1 MDVHA
6 SPLDSPRGDESSC
19 VYQLAFE
26 VKRPSMTSEHHI
38 TFGPFRLETSQ
49 VRLWRGEQAVP
60 LRPRTGAVLRYLA
73 THPGRLVTKTELLQ
87 HVWTG
92 THVTDTVLRVCIR
105 EIRTVLEDA
114 VEAPQY
120 LQTVGKQGYQWLVA
134 GDRAAVP
141 PAAARPIVGRQ
152 AEVETLERRFTRAA
166 TGDRQLVFL
175 SGEGGIG
182 KTTVI
187 DLWLTHLNVGNAVWL
202 GRGQC
207 AEHYGA
213 GESYLPVL
221 EALGQLSRGPAGP
234 ALLAA
239 LRRYAPMWLVQ
250 LPGLVSDAELERV
263 QRQVQGATQAR
274 MKRELAEALDLLT
287 ANTPQVLELEDL
299 HWSDGATV
307 ELLAY
312 LAQRRAPAQLLV
324 LGTYRPVETVLQAHP
339 LRGIVQE
346 LCGRSQ
352 AADLRLEF
360 LPAADVTAYMARRL
374 GGPVAAPL
382 AEFIYEHT
390 SGNALFMVN
399 MVEYLVAQ
407 EGMVRHA
414 GEWMLRQDA
423 EVQEISIPDG
433 LRQLLVRRIET
444 LLPETRRVLEGASVV
459 GREFA
464 VTAVAAG
471 LQCSVEDVEA
481 RCEVLATQHHF
492 IDDTGLSVW
501 PDGTR
506 GGSYRFQHALYQ
518 QALYEQIGTA
528 RRMQLHRHIGLCLE
542 ASYGTRA
549 GDIAVQLALHFER
562 GGEVER
568 AVRYLQQAADNATR
582 RNAHHEAVAALT
594 KGLALLA
601 TLPDSP
607 ARAQQELTLLLI
619 LGPRLMAAK
628 GYAVPEVGESYTRAH
643 TLCQQVGEPRQRC
656 QALQGLYRF
665 HLIQAQLRMAGELS
679 QQFFRLASHQHDMTL
694 VQEGYMDLGLIAF
707 YGGDPVTARAHL
719 EQSLRLSRTP
729 RLSTLLFPH

>member
-1 MDVHA
+1 MA
-6 SPLDSPRGDESSC
+6 
-19 VYQLAFE
+19 Q
-26 VKRPSMTSEHHI
+26 EHHI
-38 TFGPFRLETSQ
+38 TFGPFRLETTQ
-49 VRLWRGEQAVP
+49 ARLWHGEQAIP

-73 THPGRLVTKTELLQ
+73 MHPGRLVTKTELLQ

-92 THVTDTVLRVCIR
+92 THGTDTVLRVCIR
-105 EIRTVLEDA
+105 EIRTALEDA

-120 LQTVGKQGYQWLVA
+120 LQTVGRQGYQWLVS
-134 GDRAAVP
+134 GEGAAVP
-141 PAAARPIVGRQ
+141 PAPTRPIVGRQ
-152 AEVETLERRFTRAA
+152 AEVEALERRFTRAA
-166 TGDRQLVFL
+166 TGDRQFVFL

-187 DLWLTHLNVGNAVWL
+187 DLWLTRLASMSTVWL

-213 GESYLPVL
+213 GEPYLPVL

-234 ALLAA
+234 ALLAV

-263 QRQVQGATQAR
+263 QCQVQGTTQAR
-274 MKRELAEALDLLT
+274 MRRELAETLDVLT
-287 ANTPQVLELEDL
+287 ADTPLVLVLEDL
-299 HWSDGATV
+299 HWSDSATV

-312 LAQRRAPAQLLV
+312 LAQRREPARLLV

-339 LRGIVQE
+339 LRGLVQE
-346 LCGRSQ
+346 LCGRSR
-352 AADLRLEF
+352 AVDLRLEF
-360 LPAADVTAYMARRL
+360 LPAADVTAYVARRL
-374 GGPVAAPL
+374 SGPAAAPL

-399 MVEYLVAQ
+399 IVEYLVTQ
-407 EGMVRHA
+407 GGIVRHA
-414 GEWMLRQDA
+414 GEWRLREGA
-423 EVQEISIPDG
+423 ESQGVSIPDG

-471 LQCSVEDVEA
+471 LQCPVEDVEA
-481 RCEVLATQHHF
+481 RCEALATQHHF

-518 QALYEQIGTA
+518 QALYEQIGTV
-528 RRMQLHRHIGLCLE
+528 RRMQLHRHIGVCLE
-542 ASYGTRA
+542 AGYSVRA
-549 GDIAVQLALHFER
+549 GEIAAQLAIHCER

-607 ARAQQELTLLLI
+607 TRAQHELRLLFI
-619 LGPRLMAAK
+619 LGQRLMAAK
-628 GYAVPEVGESYTRAH
+628 GHAVPEVGETYIRAH
-643 TLCQQVGEPRQRC
+643 TLGQQVGEPRQRC

-665 HLIQAQLRMAGELS
+665 HVLQAQLRLADELS
-679 QQFFRLASHQHDMTL
+679 QQFFRLAPHQHDMTL

-707 YGGDPVTARAHL
+707 YRGDPVMARAHL
-719 EQSLRLSRTP
+719 EQSLRLSDTT
-729 RLSTLLFPH
+729 RLSTLLFPHGYESGGRYGFYGTRCPFHKFATSDAGDRL